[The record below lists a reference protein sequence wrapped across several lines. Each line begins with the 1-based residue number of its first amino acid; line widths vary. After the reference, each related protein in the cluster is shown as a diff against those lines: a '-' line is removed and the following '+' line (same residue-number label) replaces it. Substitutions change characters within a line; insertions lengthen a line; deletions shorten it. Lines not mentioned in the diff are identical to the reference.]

1 MYNSEA
7 AELGFACE
15 ALKQGFSVYIPY
27 SDKLHYDLL
36 VSYAGTYSR
45 IQIKHVRK
53 PTRHGAYRAKATK
66 SHGKNRNYGKKDCDF
81 IAVLLE
87 ADKVWYIIPVEN
99 TCTEMLLKPEDGKG
113 KYEVYFEAWDLL
125 KSYEES

>member
-36 VSYAGTYSR
+36 VSYEGVYSR
-45 IQIKHVRK
+45 VQIKHVKRA
-53 PTRHGAYRAKATK
+53 TRNGAYRARASK
-66 SHGKNRNYGKKDCDF
+66 SNGKVRTYSKKDCDF
-81 IAVLLE
+81 IAILLE
-87 ADKVWYIIPVEN
+87 ADKVWYIIPVEDA
-99 TCTEMLLKPEDGKG
+99 CTEMSLNPESGTG
-113 KYEVYFEAWDLL
+113 KYETYFEAWDLL
-125 KSYEES
+125 KSCEES